1 MRKLKWIDFKHVC
14 NLFLLDNDSILQKHQ
29 KIQNKKLG
37 KLSKVSSE
45 SVSTDTNKVTYSFSS
60 HKLTEL
66 EKSVLSKGLQLALPP
81 KKLEYA
87 DYMLLFELLFR
98 DINTNHLTTSQ
109 SSSRKSK
116 LLDTAF
122 ASYYFFERKR
132 PVSNL
137 SEAELNALENL
148 THNKIFVIK
157 KANKGNVV
165 VIVNKNDYKTKI
177 KDILSN
183 SIKRKKL
190 ENDENKQ
197 LNFLINSEKISLN
210 LCI

>member
-1 MRKLKWIDFKHVC
+1 MCKLKWIDFKHVC

-37 KLSKVSSE
+37 KLSKVSCE
-45 SVSTDTNKVTYSFSS
+45 SVSHDTNKVTYSFSS
-60 HKLTEL
+60 LKLTEL

-148 THNKIFVIK
+148 TQNKIFVIK
-157 KANKGNVV
+157 
-165 VIVNKNDYKTKI
+165 KNDYKTKI